1 MASYQVPRGTQDLFG
16 PEIRKWQK
24 IELLVRQLTD
34 VFGYEEIRTPEFE
47 HTEVFKRE
55 NDSSDVVNKEMYTFM
70 DRGERSLTLKPEGTA
85 GIIRSFVE
93 NKLYAN
99 PDMPYKFFYLSPC
112 FRYERP
118 QKGRMRIHHQFGIEV
133 IGDKNPLIDAE
144 VISLGLSVVQTLGM
158 KDLKVL
164 INTLGDASSREAYK
178 HALKEHFK
186 DPILHF
192 CDDCKRRYEQNP
204 LRILDCKVDHEDPAM
219 VSAPKL
225 RDYLNAE
232 SEAYFESVLKILK
245 ASDIDVEVNDKL
257 VRGLDYYTHT
267 VFEVVSVNAD
277 MGSQS
282 TVFGGGRYDDL
293 VKDFGG
299 PALSGIGFGMGIE
312 RLLVALDAE
321 KIDISEEESTDVFIV
336 SMGKDAT
343 DYAYQLANFLRLN
356 GFMTHFD
363 YYGRSFKA
371 QFKTAER
378 KKAKVAI
385 IIGEDEMKKG
395 QAVLKKMNTQTQV
408 TVNEGEILHQLSHWL
423 DEGHVHDESCEME
436 HEGETHE

>member
-1 MASYQVPRGTQDLFG
+1 MAVYQVPRGTQDLFG
-16 PEIRKWQK
+16 SDIRKWQK
-24 IELLVRQLTD
+24 IELLIRQLTD
-34 VFGYEEIRTPEFE
+34 LFGYEEVRTPEFE

-55 NDSSDVVNKEMYTFM
+55 NDSSDVVNKEMYTFL

-85 GIIRSFVE
+85 GLIRCFVE

-99 PDMPYKFFYLSPC
+99 PDMPYKFFYLSPA

-118 QKGRMRIHHQFGIEV
+118 QKGRLRIHHQFGVEV

-144 VISLGLSVVQTLGM
+144 VISLGLSLVQSLGM

-164 INTLGDASSREAYK
+164 INTLGDTESREAYK
-178 HALKEHFK
+178 AALKEHFRE
-186 DPILHF
+186 PIGHF
-192 CDDCKRRYEQNP
+192 CEDCQRRYQQNP
-204 LRILDCKVDHEDPAM
+204 LRILDCKVDHDDPAM
-219 VSAPKL
+219 IEAPKL
-225 RDYLNAE
+225 RDHLNAD
-232 SEAYFESVLKILK
+232 SKAYFESVLKVLE
-245 ASDIDVEVNDKL
+245 ASGIEVEIHDKL

-267 VFEVVSVNAD
+267 VFEVVSVNAE

-312 RLLVALDAE
+312 RLLVALEAE
-321 KIDISEEESTDVFIV
+321 KIDLSEDESTDVYIV
-336 SMGKDAT
+336 SMGQEAT
-343 DYAYQLANFLRLN
+343 EYAYQMANFLRLN
-356 GFMTHFD
+356 GFVTHFD

-378 KKAKVAI
+378 KKAKVALI
-385 IIGEDEMKKG
+385 VGEDEMKNG
-395 QAVLKKMNTQTQV
+395 QVVLKKIDTQTQV
-408 TVNEGEILHQLSHWL
+408 TVKEHDIIHQLSHWL
-423 DEGHVHDESCEME
+423 DENHVHDESCDVQGES
-436 HEGETHE
+436 HE